1 MADLGIARQTT
12 AFYRSSTGAR
22 RQTARWITHTHLA
35 RRQHNSQAARASRD
49 PECTPS
55 PFQSAASPAA
65 QDIGRKEHLSEPS
78 AVSQQTVQQSAHSHR
93 PLPAAA
99 LFAALRVTHA
109 FRIIAHVTTHLVLD
123 IRHGLFRK
131 AQQTQQGLTQAQ
143 QTIQQAVEQAAP
155 QPAQTISQAEAEL
168 TAAWARLQQHAV
180 AGGEALMKM
189 LHSLDKPSITL
200 DKKWA
205 DMQEQLA
212 GNKDVSDRL
221 QTLFT
226 SSMEST
232 KTVAA
237 MLAQSG
243 GSLQQS
249 YWTSPQTQQVIE
261 QEEELRL
268 HKCWVPQADE
278 LMGHFTEAANFIPVV
293 ACSES
298 EFLQDFLIVSVD
310 LQQQLLREAKQQE
323 VLAYV

>member
-109 FRIIAHVTTHLVLD
+109 FRIIAH
-123 IRHGLFRK
+123 
-131 AQQTQQGLTQAQ
+131 
-143 QTIQQAVEQAAP
+143 
-155 QPAQTISQAEAEL
+155 
-168 TAAWARLQQHAV
+168 
-180 AGGEALMKM
+180 
-189 LHSLDKPSITL
+189 PSITL

-226 SSMEST
+226 SRMT
-232 KTVAA
+232 N
-237 MLAQSG
+237 
-243 GSLQQS
+243 
-249 YWTSPQTQQVIE
+249 I
-261 QEEELRL
+261 
-268 HKCWVPQADE
+268 
-278 LMGHFTEAANFIPVV
+278 
-293 ACSES
+293 ES
-298 EFLQDFLIVSVD
+298 EVAVSV
-310 LQQQLLREAKQQE
+310 QQPTSTP
-323 VLAYV
+323 VP